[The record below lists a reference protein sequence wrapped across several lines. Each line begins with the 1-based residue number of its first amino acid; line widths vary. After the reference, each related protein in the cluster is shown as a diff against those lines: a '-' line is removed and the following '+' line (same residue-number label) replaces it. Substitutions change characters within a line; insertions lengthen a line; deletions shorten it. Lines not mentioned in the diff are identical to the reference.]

1 MADVMNSILE
11 LGELTAYSD
20 ELWEIVL
27 LEDNITIENDHR
39 IRLEIA
45 HGAKEIVQFKSRG
58 AIAIV
63 SLAGVMENW
72 AESIAELLRGDSV
85 PVTVFDDEAQARKWL
100 SIHMEHSL
108 FEKTTMRSFKRGD
121 EPPARNDRR

>member
-20 ELWEIVL
+20 ELWEIML
-27 LEDNITIENDHR
+27 LEDNLTIENNHR

-63 SLAGVMENW
+63 PLAAGTILW
-72 AESIAELLRGDSV
+72 AESIAELLRGDYV

-100 SIHMEHSL
+100 SIHMGHSH
-108 FEKTTMRSFKRGD
+108 FEKTTMRSSSRGD
-121 EPPARNDRR
+121 EPRARNDRR